1 MPNISRST
9 VLVLVFVAQVGI
21 FGFLAWVSYERT
33 IAHEEATLAVD
44 AQATAE
50 QIAQAMRL
58 VDIQLHHLEDEVLKN
73 IQWTEALDRDALA
86 MLGAAAGSAPHIG
99 GAGYTDSAGTVRAVV
114 LSDGETMVS
123 GLDISER
130 PHFAVHRDGR
140 NRGTYLSEPVEG
152 RLRGRR
158 ILITSRRLSSPEGDF
173 LGTVMMSVLPSYFAA
188 QFAHHSE
195 IPIHRRILTATGT
208 LVAVARP
215 ADDGHGPLYRGPQL
229 GGLSADLVSQAG
241 VFTETSVGGG
251 ATLTAVAPV
260 PGWPLVATASLGRGA
275 ILADWLMAL
284 LAIIVALALSVAAMV
299 VMVRLLH
306 EREDIGRRQEDRFRS
321 LIEDAIDG
329 VIIHDLGIVL
339 FANDAAAQM
348 VGLFHGTELRGR
360 SLAEFIHGDAQART
374 LEQWRHVKDSGQS
387 RMARR
392 IPARRVDGKLI
403 YADMS
408 SQQIEWGERAAIRSS
423 LNEVTDQVL
432 LARKDQRRT
441 AILAAVNDAHSIYLN
456 QTRNRVAFEELLQ
469 KILDLSSSVYGL
481 IAEKLE
487 DDEGKP
493 YLRTLAISNIA
504 WDEETRR
511 WYESVAQ
518 GGMEFRN
525 TDNLRGVPL
534 RTGEVLIANNPR
546 RHPAS
551 TGVPCGHL
559 AMDNVMILPLT
570 LEDEILGEVAL
581 ANRDGGFDEELAEEL
596 APIVQAITRIVSDFR
611 TDRLRE
617 AAERASESKSAF
629 LAHMSHELRTPLSG
643 VIANLELLSEDEL
656 EREQSDLV
664 EASMTAGKALLG
676 IIGNTLDFS
685 KIEADELVL
694 DMTEFNPAVMVE
706 DVQSIFFAAARDKGL
721 ILSTAV
727 DARVPRTIR
736 ADEMRLRQV
745 LSNLVGN
752 AIKFTAKGRIAISFF
767 AERLDDATAQLCLSV
782 DDTGIGF
789 DPEQAENLF
798 KPFGQE
804 SGSTARNF
812 GGTGLGLTI
821 AQRLVALHGGDVKC
835 FARPEAG
842 SSFVAS
848 LPVTVVDW
856 GNAEV
861 RPLDNHSISL
871 LFPEGGLPE
880 GLIPDLQAAGAE
892 VQCVAEARELMG
904 TRCDDTH
911 CQRSLFVDWDAL
923 DPKQEA
929 VIEGYTTGFSGVFAV
944 TSGCQPDSRRRALF
958 HLGVVLAAKP
968 LSAVSASHAI
978 LGADNAR
985 SRRLADEASADQGG
999 YQVFEPG
1006 KAPKILIVEDQPMN
1020 QLVLRRQLR
1029 RLGADCDLAEH
1040 GREAMDLLDQRSY
1053 DLVITDCSMPVM
1065 NGFELSTAIRE
1076 LEAAGRPRCVIIALT
1091 ANAVTGDAQR
1101 CYDAGMDA
1109 YLSKPVGLSELSR
1122 ALDQW
1127 WGGTPQ
1133 QAQAAAAAE
1142 ESEATPAESAAGG
1155 PPIDRQG
1162 LADLIGDDDEET
1174 IDALIQDFFEN
1185 WQQALAGVHGS
1196 WQRREAAALRAA
1208 AHAAKGTARY
1218 GMAPVLA
1225 EICQDL
1231 EHQAE
1236 DAGWDRLQ
1244 RLIDDLDAETERL
1257 RAHLQAG
1264 GLIGEG
1270 ERQSA

>member
-1 MPNISRST
+1 MA
-9 VLVLVFVAQVGI
+9 LALVFAAQVGI

-58 VDIQLHHLEDEVLKN
+58 VDVQLQHLEDEVLQN
-73 IQWTEALDRDALA
+73 IQWTEELDRDALA
-86 MLGAAAGSAPHIG
+86 VLGAAASSAPHIG
-99 GAGYTDSAGTVRAVV
+99 GAGYTDSAGTVRGVV
-114 LSDGETMVS
+114 LSDGSTMLS
-123 GLDISER
+123 GLDISKR
-130 PHFAVHRDGR
+130 PYFTAHRDGQI
-140 NRGTYLSEPVEG
+140 RGTYLSEPVEG

-158 ILITSRRLSSPEGDF
+158 ILLTSRRLSSPEGDF
-173 LGTVMMSVLPSYFAA
+173 LGTVMMSVLPSYFAE
-188 QFAHHSE
+188 QFAHGNE
-195 IPIHRRILTATGT
+195 LPIQRRIVTAAGT

-215 ADDGHGPLYRGPQL
+215 ADDGGATSDQEPQL
-229 GGLSADLVSQAG
+229 AGLTAGLMSQAE
-241 VFTETSVGGG
+241 VFTETNTAGDEV
-251 ATLTAVAPV
+251 LTAVAPV

-284 LAIIVALALSVAAMV
+284 LAIGIALALSLAAMV

-306 EREDIGRRQEDRFRS
+306 EREDFGRKQEHRFRS

-348 VGLFHGTELRGR
+348 IGLYHGTELRGR
-360 SLAEFIHGDAQART
+360 SLAEFVHGDAQART
-374 LEQWRHVKDSGQS
+374 LEQWRHVKESGQS
-387 RMARR
+387 RTARR
-392 IPARRVDGKLI
+392 VPARRVDGKMI

-408 SQQIEWGERAAIRSS
+408 SQQIEWGDRTAIRSS

-456 QTRNRVAFEELLQ
+456 QTRNRLAFEELLE
-469 KILDLSSSVYGL
+469 KILDLSGSVYGL

-487 DDEGKP
+487 DEEGKP

-504 WDEETRR
+504 WDDETRR
-511 WYESVAQ
+511 WYESAAT

-581 ANRDGGFDEELAEEL
+581 ANRKGGFDDQLASEL

-643 VIANLELLSEDEL
+643 VIANLELLSEDKL

-694 DMTEFNPAVMVE
+694 DMTEFDPAVMVE

-721 ILSTAV
+721 TLSTAV

-752 AIKFTAKGRIAISFF
+752 AIKFTAKGRIAISLF
-767 AERLDDATAQLCLSV
+767 ADRLDDATAQLCFSV

-835 FARPEAG
+835 FAQPEAG
-842 SSFVAS
+842 SSFVAF
-848 LPVTVVDW
+848 LPATVVDW
-856 GNAEV
+856 GDPEV
-861 RPLDNHSISL
+861 WSLENHSICL
-871 LFPEGGLPE
+871 LFPEGDLPE
-880 GLIPDLQAAGAE
+880 GLVPDLLAAGAE

-904 TRCDDTH
+904 THCDDTH
-911 CQRSLFVDWDAL
+911 RRRSLFVDWDAL
-923 DPKQEA
+923 DPEQEA
-929 VIEGYTTGFSGVFAV
+929 VIEGYKAGYSRVFAL
-944 TSGCQPDSRRRALF
+944 TSDNQADRRRRALF
-958 HLGVVLAAKP
+958 HHGVILAAKP

-978 LGADNAR
+978 LGDDKAR
-985 SRRLADEASADQGG
+985 SQRLAEEASADQGG

-1006 KAPKILIVEDQPMN
+1006 QAPKILIVEDQPMN

-1040 GREAMDLLDQRSY
+1040 GREALDLLDQRSY

-1065 NGFELSTAIRE
+1065 DGFELSTAIRG
-1076 LEAAGRPRCVIIALT
+1076 LEAAGRPRSVIIALT

-1122 ALDQW
+1122 ALEQW
-1127 WGGTPQ
+1127 WNPAPQ
-1133 QAQAAAAAE
+1133 RAQAEQAPE
-1142 ESEATPAESAAGG
+1142 ESETAPAEAAAGG

-1162 LADLIGDDDEET
+1162 LAELIGEDDDET
-1174 IDALIQDFFEN
+1174 IDALILEFFEN
-1185 WQQALAGVHGS
+1185 WQQALAGVHGP
-1196 WQRREAAALRAA
+1196 WQRREAVALRAA

-1236 DAGWDRLQ
+1236 DADWDRLQ
-1244 RLIDDLDAETERL
+1244 GLIDGLDTETERL

-1270 ERQSA
+1270 ERRSA